1 MSYVLQHLHNGW
13 QVDQAILTEEE
24 KVVAIRFGVYVIC
37 TESVICKTWSQSVI
51 CKICIP
57 SVFYN
62 SSPVRILQHA
72 GKAYHFPVVVLNGRL
87 V

>member
-1 MSYVLQHLHNGW
+1 MSYVLQNSW
-13 QVDQAILTEEE
+13 QVDQAILAEEE
-24 KVVAIRFGVYVIC
+24 KEKVGVIRFGIYVIC

-57 SVFYN
+57 SVFSN

-72 GKAYHFPVVVLNGRL
+72 GKAYHFPAVVLNGRL